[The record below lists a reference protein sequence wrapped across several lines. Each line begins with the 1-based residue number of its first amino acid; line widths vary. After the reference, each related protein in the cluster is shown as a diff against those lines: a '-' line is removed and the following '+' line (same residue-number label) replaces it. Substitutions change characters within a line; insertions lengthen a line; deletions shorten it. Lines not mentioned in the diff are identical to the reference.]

1 MEAVNAVDNPTT
13 KKWKTR
19 QDTIDQEDIITNGQ
33 RTMKYHTSVN
43 NHTWSVSTHQQSA
56 SGRQNRGRGWGT
68 SSEHMEINSKNPQEN
83 IVDVQLENSQRTNGY
98 FKGNNT

>member
-33 RTMKYHTSVN
+33 RTMKYHTLVN
-43 NHTWSVSTHQQSA
+43 NHTWSASTHQQSA
-56 SGRQNRGRGWGT
+56 SGRQNRATFPCTGMAAG
-68 SSEHMEINSKNPQEN
+68 KNTQVYQGPC
-83 IVDVQLENSQRTNGY
+83 
-98 FKGNNT
+98 NT

>member
-33 RTMKYHTSVN
+33 RTMKYHTLVN
-43 NHTWSVSTHQQSA
+43 NHTWSASTHQQSA
-56 SGRQNRGRGWGT
+56 SGRQNRGKRVGNIQLAYGDKQQKST
-68 SSEHMEINSKNPQEN
+68 GKHCRCAVGKQSKNKW
-83 IVDVQLENSQRTNGY
+83 LFQRQ
-98 FKGNNT
+98 